1 MLEDEQ
7 KKIIT
12 YHRIWFIR
20 LIAMIV
26 ACQALKQ
33 LIGASPLWRGEYPF
47 GLAFYTKYARLC
59 NLDDFVKVYGANF
72 WLGLEV
78 LFTCALVCY
87 ILAWIMQKV
96 NEKLR
101 RVWICLQM

>member
-12 YHRIWFIR
+12 YHRIWFVR

-33 LIGASPLWRGEYPF
+33 LIGASPLWREEYPF
-47 GLAFYTKYARLC
+47 GLAFYT
-59 NLDDFVKVYGANF
+59 
-72 WLGLEV
+72 
-78 LFTCALVCY
+78 
-87 ILAWIMQKV
+87 
-96 NEKLR
+96 
-101 RVWICLQM
+101 

>member
-12 YHRIWFIR
+12 YHRIWFVR

-33 LIGASPLWRGEYPF
+33 LICASPLWSGEQQLYGRKVYILQNSQWF
-47 GLAFYTKYARLC
+47 VYTKQFFYVTMSIALTV
-59 NLDDFVKVYGANF
+59 LD
-72 WLGLEV
+72 
-78 LFTCALVCY
+78 TCLHT
-87 ILAWIMQKV
+87 V
-96 NEKLR
+96 NNDMGDK
-101 RVWICLQM
+101 

>member
-12 YHRIWFIR
+12 YHRIWFVR

-33 LIGASPLWRGEYPF
+33 LIGASPLWREEYPF
-47 GLAFYTKYARLC
+47 GLAF
-59 NLDDFVKVYGANF
+59 
-72 WLGLEV
+72 
-78 LFTCALVCY
+78 
-87 ILAWIMQKV
+87 
-96 NEKLR
+96 
-101 RVWICLQM
+101 

>member
-12 YHRIWFIR
+12 YHRIWFVR

-33 LIGASPLWRGEYPF
+33 LIGASPLWREEYPF
-47 GLAFYTKYARLC
+47 GLAFTRSMP
-59 NLDDFVKVYGANF
+59 DFAI
-72 WLGLEV
+72 W
-78 LFTCALVCY
+78 
-87 ILAWIMQKV
+87 M
-96 NEKLR
+96 
-101 RVWICLQM
+101 IC

>member
-1 MLEDEQ
+1 MGSIMLEDEQ

-33 LIGASPLWRGEYPF
+33 LISASPLWRGEYPF

-59 NLDDFVKVYGANF
+59 NLDDFVKVYGANS
-72 WLGLEV
+72 G
-78 LFTCALVCY
+78 
-87 ILAWIMQKV
+87 
-96 NEKLR
+96 
-101 RVWICLQM
+101 

>member
-12 YHRIWFIR
+12 YHRIWFVR

-33 LIGASPLWRGEYPF
+33 LIGASPLWREEYPF

-59 NLDDFVKVYGANF
+59 
-72 WLGLEV
+72 
-78 LFTCALVCY
+78 TTISLVN
-87 ILAWIMQKV
+87 KFS
-96 NEKLR
+96 
-101 RVWICLQM
+101 

>member
-12 YHRIWFIR
+12 YHRIWFVR

-33 LIGASPLWRGEYPF
+33 LIGASHCGE
-47 GLAFYTKYARLC
+47 K
-59 NLDDFVKVYGANF
+59 NIH
-72 WLGLEV
+72 LGL
-78 LFTCALVCY
+78 LFTRSMPDFAIWM
-87 ILAWIMQKV
+87 ILLKCMVQISG
-96 NEKLR
+96 
-101 RVWICLQM
+101 